1 MKKLLIGSTFPLT
14 LIRQNVSIKPVELPC
29 LLKAA
34 EDCEIISFWGHSN
47 TLEVAE
53 KMLGFSVKPATERPC
68 LLLTENMLP
77 SIDGLEFDECWIVS
91 PQYRPGLRPAMG
103 AEVDLNDITG
113 WHILHM
119 DWDKQTDYSSHDKTG
134 KFQWPPVI
142 EGLDEHIAKYIRNGE
157 PLSIAGRSGTVYEE
171 LENLFA
177 GLHKRKYG
185 LLTSSGTMALYS
197 AFFGLNLQAGD
208 EVICTVYSYHATAA
222 PLLHL
227 GVKIRFCDVEP
238 DTGNLNAEKLPTL
251 LGPKTKAVITND
263 QWGHPVDKEPI
274 VKFCRENDLY
284 YIEDCSHA
292 HFSEYKGKFCGT
304 FGDVACWSFQ
314 GNKLLSGGEG
324 GIMLTDN
331 QDIYERAVLLGHNLK
346 RPFECVK
353 SDKYKDYERT
363 GFGLKLR
370 IHPLAAAIVLYQLKY
385 CCQNWIASRKKT
397 LEYFQEELC
406 TKTPFQP
413 MVKREYVSSM
423 GAWYGFKPRLDFT
436 EYGFSRQEL
445 VDYMQQKGFEVDIPG
460 SPPLTEFRLFK
471 DEIMN
476 ITPETPPEEIF
487 PGAYKYTSSIISLP
501 TFTFEQ
507 DRPVINAMVNTFCD
521 FFKKSGKI

>member
-14 LIRQNVSIKPVELPC
+14 LIRQNLNIKSVEIPC
-29 LLKAA
+29 LLEAA
-34 EDCEIISFWGHSN
+34 KGCDIISFWGHNN
-47 TLEVAE
+47 TLEIAE

-103 AEVDLNDITG
+103 AEVDLHDLTG

-119 DWDKQTDYSSHDKTG
+119 VWENTPNTQTSHRTSEKYS
-134 KFQWPPVI
+134 WPPVI
-142 EGLDEHIAKYIRNGE
+142 PGLDEHIAKYIRNGE
-157 PLSIAGRSGTVYEE
+157 PLSIAGRANTVYEE

-177 GLHKRKYG
+177 GLHQRKYG

-197 AFFGLNLQAGD
+197 AFFGLNLQADD
-208 EVICTVYSYHATAA
+208 EVICTVYSYHATVA

-227 GVKIRFCDVEP
+227 GVKIRFCDVEA
-238 DTGNLNAEKLPTL
+238 DTGNLNAKKLPAL
-251 LGPKTKAVITND
+251 LNSKTKAVITND

-274 VKFCRENDLY
+274 VKFCQENNLY

-292 HFSEYKGKFCGT
+292 HFSEYKGKYCGT

-324 GIMLTDN
+324 GILLTDN
-331 QDIYERAVLLGHNLK
+331 QDVYERAVLLGHNLK

-353 SDKYKDYERT
+353 SEKYKGYERT

-370 IHPLAAAIVLYQLKY
+370 IHPLAAVIILYQLKN
-385 CCQNWIASRKKT
+385 CCQSWIATRKKT
-397 LEYFQEELC
+397 LEYFQKELC
-406 TKTPFQP
+406 AKTPFMP
-413 MVKREYVSSM
+413 MVKKDYVSSM

-436 EYGFSRQEL
+436 KYRFSRQEL
-445 VDYMQQKGFEVDIPG
+445 VNYMQKKGFEVDIPG
-460 SPPLTEFRLFK
+460 SPPLTEFRLFEQEFMEHGQK
-471 DEIMN
+471 INPM
-476 ITPETPPEEIF
+476 EIF
-487 PGAYKYTSSIISLP
+487 PDSYLYTSSIISLP
-501 TFTFEQ
+501 TFTFES
-507 DRPVINAMVNTFCD
+507 DKPAIHAMINAFCD
-521 FFKKSGKI
+521 FFQQSEV